1 MDVLKIILMI
11 AFAIYLVR
19 QDIVIKNFKLHIGV
33 KGIDIDVSAKE
44 KNGPPSKVD
53 RSNQR

>member
-1 MDVLKIILMI
+1 MI
-11 AFAIYLVR
+11 ALAIYLVR
-19 QDIVIKNFKLHIGV
+19 PDIVIKNFKLHIGV